1 MAPPEIDRCLL
12 ALREA
17 ELILIEHGESVLAA
31 QLSIVTGRLLLRYP
45 ADLQT
50 EH

>member
-1 MAPPEIDRCLL
+1 MPVIDIDRCLL

-17 ELILIEHGESVLAA
+17 ELILLENGESVLAA

-45 ADLQT
+45 ETMFT
-50 EH
+50 EQ

>member
-1 MAPPEIDRCLL
+1 MPAVEIDRCLL

-17 ELILIEHGESVLAA
+17 ELILIDHGETILAA

>member
-1 MAPPEIDRCLL
+1 MSPLEIDRCLL

-17 ELILIEHGESVLAA
+17 ELILIERGESILAA
-31 QLSIVTGRLLLRYP
+31 QISIVTGRLLLRYP

>member
-1 MAPPEIDRCLL
+1 MSPLEIDRCLL

-17 ELILIEHGESVLAA
+17 ELLLLAHGESILAA